1 MKALLTQTSRLSHAS
16 KRLLIAILLFI
27 GLAGAVSVKLTF
39 AHEQDIQKLNRFVQT
54 SRNEA
59 AVKVFREGRDSI
71 EGEKWQQAAEKFQN
85 FIASFPK
92 DRDMDAALYWY
103 AYALQKQGQKDE
115 AAAPLLRVIKEFP
128 NSTWRR
134 EAEAMLVVLGRGPS
148 VQQALDRNN
157 CEMKILA
164 LQSLFQGDEDRA
176 VNFVSELLKSN
187 SESCPGL
194 KVAALSLAG
203 SNGGPRVTPLLLEVA
218 RNQGDL
224 KLRLTAIRRLGEQ
237 NSDSVAD
244 ELARLY
250 EADKAT
256 EIRTQ
261 ILRALAE
268 MHTPRAE
275 AKLIEVARSGGGDVV
290 ARQMAIRYLGEVDGA
305 NSLDELIRL
314 FDTDSTP
321 EIRAQILRALSE
333 RDDPRAQAKLLEIAR
348 KGDTPQLRVEAI
360 RRLGDRGDKA
370 IEDLLQLYATESNPQ
385 IKLGLIRA
393 YADIQDPR
401 AAARLFEIAR
411 TADTPEL
418 RAYAIRRL
426 GDRTD
431 PQTVDQLIAMYDAE
445 TNLQIKAMIL
455 RGFGDSQQKS
465 AVRKLI
471 AVARDSPSVELR
483 KMAVKLLGENKDPE
497 ALKFLEDL
505 LK

>member
-1 MKALLTQTSRLSHAS
+1 MKVLLTRSNRSRHAS
-16 KRLLIAILLFI
+16 HRWFIALLLFI
-27 GLAGAVSVKLTF
+27 GFGAAVSVKLAF

-54 SRNEA
+54 SRNTA
-59 AVKVFREGRDSI
+59 AVKIFREGRDSI
-71 EGEKWQQAAEKFQN
+71 EGENWQQAANKFHS
-85 FIASFPK
+85 FIDNFPK

-103 AYALQKQGQKDE
+103 AYALQKQGRKDE
-115 AAAPLLRVIKEFP
+115 AAAPLLRLIKEFP

-134 EAEAMLVVLGRGPS
+134 EAEAMLVVLGRGAS
-148 VQQALDRNN
+148 VQQALDRSN

-164 LQSLFQGDEDRA
+164 LQSLFQGNEERA
-176 VNFVSELLKSN
+176 VSLVSELLKNN

-203 SNGGPRVTPLLLEVA
+203 SHGGARVTPLLLDVA

-224 KLRLTAIRRLGEQ
+224 KLRLTAIKRLGEQ
-237 NSDSVAD
+237 NSDSIAD

-268 MHTPRAE
+268 MHNARGE
-275 AKLIEVARSGGGDVV
+275 AKLVEVARSSADPV
-290 ARQMAIRYLGEVDGA
+290 ARQMAIRYLGQAEGN

-314 FDTDSTP
+314 FDAESTP
-321 EIRAQILRALSE
+321 EIRAHILRALSE
-333 RDDPRAQAKLLEIAR
+333 REDPRAQAKLLEIAR
-348 KGDTPQLRVEAI
+348 KGDTPQLRGDAI
-360 RRLGDRGDKA
+360 RRLGNRGDKA
-370 IEDLLQLYATESNPQ
+370 IDDLLQLYVTETNPE

-393 YADIQDPR
+393 YAEMQDPR
-401 AAARLFEIAR
+401 AAAKLFEIAR
-411 TADTPEL
+411 TGDTPEL
-418 RAYAIRRL
+418 RTYAIRRL
-426 GDRTD
+426 GDRDD
-431 PQTVDQLIAMYDAE
+431 PKSIDQLIAMYDAE
-445 TNLQIKAMIL
+445 TNLEIKAIL
-455 RGFGDSQQKS
+455 VRAFGNSQQKS

>member
-1 MKALLTQTSRLSHAS
+1 MKALLPPTNRFRN
-16 KRLLIAILLFI
+16 RLLIGILLFI
-27 GLAGAVSVKLTF
+27 CLAGALSVKLAF
-39 AHEQDIQKLNRFVQT
+39 AHDQDIQKLNRFVQT
-54 SRNEA
+54 SRNTA
-59 AVKVFREGRDSI
+59 AVKIFREGRDSI
-71 EGEKWQQAAEKFQN
+71 EGEHWQQAAEKFQS
-85 FIASFPK
+85 FINEFPK

-103 AYALQKQGQKDE
+103 AYALQKQGKKDE
-115 AAAPLLRVIKEFP
+115 AAAPLMRLIKDFP

-134 EAEAMLVVLGRGPS
+134 EAEATLVVLGRGAS
-148 VQQALDRNN
+148 VQQALDRSN

-176 VNFVSELLKSN
+176 ISFVSELLKSN

-194 KVAALSLAG
+194 KVAALSVAG
-203 SNGGPRVTPLLLEVA
+203 SHGGSRVTPLLLDVA

-224 KLRLTAIRRLGEQ
+224 KLRLVAIRRLGEQ
-237 NSDSVAD
+237 NSDAVAD

-250 EADKAT
+250 EAEKAN

-268 MHTPRAE
+268 MHSGHAE
-275 AKLIEVARSGGGDVV
+275 AKLIEVARSGGDSG
-290 ARQMAIRYLGEVDGA
+290 ARQRAIRYLGEAEGA
-305 NSLDELIRL
+305 SSLDELLRL
-314 FDTDSTP
+314 FDAEPTP

-333 RDDPRAQAKLLEIAR
+333 REDPRAYAKLLEIAR
-348 KGDTPQLRVEAI
+348 KGETPQLRVEAI

-370 IEDLLQLYATESNPQ
+370 TADLLQLYATETNPEM
-385 IKLGLIRA
+385 KVGLIRA
-393 YADIQDPR
+393 YAEMQDPR
-401 AAARLFEIAR
+401 AAAKLLEIAR
-411 TADTPEL
+411 TGDNPAL
-418 RAYAIRRL
+418 RVHAIRSL
-426 GDRTD
+426 GEKDD
-431 PQTVDQLIAMYDAE
+431 PQTVEQLIAMYDAE
-445 TNLQIKAMIL
+445 TNVEIKAMLL
-455 RGFGDSQQKS
+455 RGFGQSQQKS